1 MEQTPPA
8 YAAAASA
15 DHLTCQQAIAL
26 LTAYVDD
33 ALTPET
39 LRAFQ
44 QHIHDCADCLAYL
57 QTYRTTI
64 RALGT
69 LRYED
74 MPAVLQDRLLS
85 FLRMRVTAAPPST
98 PGRRDEA
105 GEG

>member
-1 MEQTPPA
+1 MEHTPPA

-26 LTAYVDD
+26 LAEYINAT
-33 ALTPET
+33 LPPET

-64 RALGT
+64 RALGS

-74 MPAVLQDRLLS
+74 IPPALQDRLLS
-85 FLRMRVTAAPPST
+85 FLRMRVTSMPPST
-98 PGRRDEA
+98 P
-105 GEG
+105 

>member
-1 MEQTPPA
+1 MEQKPPA
-8 YAAAASA
+8 YAVAALA
-15 DHLTCQQAIAL
+15 DHLTCQQAVAL

-33 ALTPET
+33 ALAPET
-39 LRAFQ
+39 WRAFQ

-57 QTYRTTI
+57 QTYRSTL

-74 MPAVLQDRLLS
+74 IPAVLQERLLS
-85 FLRMRVTAAPPST
+85 FLHMQLTLVPPST
-98 PGRRDEA
+98 PGGKDEA